1 MTSFD
6 ALVAVLQ
13 VIASFMIY
21 IVSFLALFVFVILC
35 LVTLVFLYK
44 GADFVWAYT
53 VKCNSQDLGVSPKM
67 KLVPAES
74 IAGSS
79 ERERI
84 LHPFSD
90 LSSFRSHR

>member
-1 MTSFD
+1 MTSFH

-67 KLVPAES
+67 KLVAERS
-74 IAGSS
+74 Q
-79 ERERI
+79 EFRERI

>member
-1 MTSFD
+1 MTSFS
-6 ALVAVLQ
+6 ALAAVLQ
-13 VIASFMIY
+13 VIASFMVY

-53 VKCNSQDLGVSPKM
+53 VKCNSQDVGVSHGM
-67 KLVPAES
+67 KHDAE
-74 IAGSS
+74 GSR
-79 ERERI
+79 EFRERI

-90 LSSFRSHR
+90 VSFFRSHR

>member
-1 MTSFD
+1 MTSLD

-13 VIASFMIY
+13 VLASFMIY

-53 VKCNSQDLGVSPKM
+53 VKCNSQDLGVSPEM
-67 KLVPAES
+67 KHDADASQEF
-74 IAGSS
+74 
-79 ERERI
+79 RQRI

-90 LSSFRSHR
+90 ISFFRSHK

>member
-53 VKCNSQDLGVSPKM
+53 VKCNSQNLAVPPEM
-67 KLVPAES
+67 KHDPAES
-74 IAGSS
+74 R
-79 ERERI
+79 EFRERI
-84 LHPFSD
+84 LHPLSD
-90 LSSFRSHR
+90 ISFFRSHR